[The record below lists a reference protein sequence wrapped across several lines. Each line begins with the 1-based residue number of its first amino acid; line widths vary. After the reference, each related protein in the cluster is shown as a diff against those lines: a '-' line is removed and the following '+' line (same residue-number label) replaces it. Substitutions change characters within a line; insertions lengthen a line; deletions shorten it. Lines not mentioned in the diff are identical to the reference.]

1 MLGASRERV
10 SNDRGRKNYD
20 DKSDEF
26 LRMSDD
32 PGVGVKTE
40 ETADDSDELSFLR
53 KEEENDDKD
62 YLDFLRDITKG

>member
-1 MLGASRERV
+1 M
-10 SNDRGRKNYD
+10 
-20 DKSDEF
+20 SDE
-26 LRMSDD
+26 

-40 ETADDSDELSFLR
+40 EAADDSDELSFLR

>member
-1 MLGASRERV
+1 
-10 SNDRGRKNYD
+10 
-20 DKSDEF
+20 
-26 LRMSDD
+26 MSDD